1 MLLDDL
7 LSKERAGLIQLQPF
21 SYSAVFPLAVF
32 VAGAVIPINININND
47 SDFVWRYT
55 MLTAMSAAGVPVVV
69 PDYSIQFF
77 DTGSGRQFQDQP
89 RHVLNCT
96 GTAQLPYILPEPLR
110 IAAASI
116 LVVTMTNI
124 GGPAALAY
132 VDLAG
137 MKVFSLSGYVR

>member
-7 LSKERAGLIQLQPF
+7 LSQERAKLIQLQPF
-21 SYSAVFPLAVF
+21 AYTALFPIAGF
-32 VAGAVIPINININND
+32 VAGAVLAINVPINND

-55 MLTAMSAAGVPVVV
+55 TLTAMSAAGVPVVV
-69 PDYSIQFF
+69 PDYTVQFF
-77 DTGSGRQFQDQP
+77 DTGSGRNFQDQP
-89 RHVLNCT
+89 RHVLNCM

-116 LVVTMTNI
+116 LIVTMTNI

-132 VDLAG
+132 VELSG
-137 MKVFSLSGYVR
+137 MKVFNLSGYAR